1 MCSISAAK
9 MEGGLRSNW
18 QHPCFQC
25 NCTYLASHLR
35 GSFRGSGL
43 IEQSIVKWRG
53 ARSGAAQTVGP
64 LRRSQLSPSLAHPLT
79 RDTFNQSALIAPPVW
94 LTNARASFLFIE
106 ISLITISQPHSQQP
120 TLMGQRDHF
129 KSPWSNGSTF
139 RTREHVQ
146 HIAGWQILQVGY
158 KLWVWGG
165 MSARAARCCE
175 SCVEIQRF
183 SLHQGHKQRWPK

>member
-53 ARSGAAQTVGP
+53 ARS
-64 LRRSQLSPSLAHPLT
+64 
-79 RDTFNQSALIAPPVW
+79 RDTDSWAITPVATFSEAGTSAHAGHFQSVCFNRSSSVTNKCSCQFSFYRN
-94 LTNARASFLFIE
+94 LTDHYFTASL
-106 ISLITISQPHSQQP
+106 PAAH
-120 TLMGQRDHF
+120 
-129 KSPWSNGSTF
+129 SNGSG
-139 RTREHVQ
+139 RP
-146 HIAGWQILQVGY
+146 L
-158 KLWVWGG
+158 
-165 MSARAARCCE
+165 
-175 SCVEIQRF
+175 
-183 SLHQGHKQRWPK
+183 